1 MERWAERNLLKF
13 NKGEYRVL
21 HLGRNKSTHQYWGL
35 GADLLESV
43 FVEKDLQT
51 MSQQCAI
58 VTEKAN
64 WVLGC
69 NRKSFDSRLREVIL
83 HLCSALV
90 CPHLECYVQ
99 LWALQYM
106 RPGGPGA
113 NPVKSY

>member
-1 MERWAERNLLKF
+1 M
-13 NKGEYRVL
+13 
-21 HLGRNKSTHQYWGL
+21 HQYWGL

-69 NRKSFDSRLREVIL
+69 NRKSFDSWLREVIL

-106 RPGGPGA
+106 RPGAPGA